1 MSGLRGLPALMMLA
15 TAIAPLTVFV
25 HPGGAIARA
34 TSPGTTATAAPAT
47 APSTVSPA
55 TVAALPAGRITG
67 VGGIFFRSKD
77 RKALMAW
84 YRDVLG
90 LKVEDWGGVVMS
102 YDAPKHPPAVTVT
115 AFTETSAMMAPS
127 RREFMINFA
136 VDDLDAFIARIKAKG
151 VAVLKRDDSDP
162 YGRFAWILDPDG
174 TKIELYEPKPE
185 RPAG

>member
-1 MSGLRGLPALMMLA
+1 MSGRRGLPALMMLA
-15 TAIAPLTVFV
+15 TAIAPMTVFV
-25 HPGGAIARA
+25 HSHGAVAQA
-34 TSPGTTATAAPAT
+34 TVPGTTASAVPST
-47 APSTVSPA
+47 APSTVAPTGSASPA
-55 TVAALPAGRITG
+55 TGRITG
-67 VGGIFFRSKD
+67 VGGIFFRSRD
-77 RKALMAW
+77 PKALMAW

-102 YDAPKHPPAVTVT
+102 YDAPRHPPAVTVT
-115 AFTETSAMMAPS
+115 AFTETSTMMAPS

-136 VDDLDAFIARIKAKG
+136 VDDLDAFLVRIKAKG

-174 TKIELYEPKPE
+174 TKIELYEPKPH

>member
-1 MSGLRGLPALMMLA
+1 MSGLRGLPTLMMLG
-15 TAIAPLTVFV
+15 TAIAPVTAFV
-25 HPGGAIARA
+25 HPGGAVAQT
-34 TSPGTTATAAPAT
+34 TSPATTATAVPG
-47 APSTVSPA
+47 TVTPA
-55 TVAALPAGRITG
+55 TVADLPAGRITS
-67 VGGIFFRSKD
+67 VGGIFFRSRD
-77 RKALMAW
+77 PKALMAW

-102 YDAPKHPPAVTVT
+102 YDAPKHPPEVTVT

-174 TKIELYEPKPE
+174 TKIELYEPKRD